1 MAKKKK
7 RKEDK
12 KSSSNFKVEIVGILL
27 VLASIIG
34 FVPYNGFVGNLIK
47 AFAIFLFGAW
57 YWIF

>member
-27 VLASIIG
+27 VLAS
-34 FVPYNGFVGNLIK
+34 K
-47 AFAIFLFGAW
+47 RAFKISLKIFPFW
-57 YWIF
+57 